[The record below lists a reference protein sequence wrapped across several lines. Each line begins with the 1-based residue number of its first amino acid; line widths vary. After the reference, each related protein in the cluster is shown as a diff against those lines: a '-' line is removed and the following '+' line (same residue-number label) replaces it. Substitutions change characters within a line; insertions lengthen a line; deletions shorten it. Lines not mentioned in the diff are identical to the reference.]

1 MTEMKMQDRKFCQ
14 SQSMT
19 WMQTWVKPRRD
30 VNRIETWFACDIFS
44 LSRVTFIYGVTL
56 FLSSLNWSFVLL
68 QSLEKRRTN
77 DFTGTLLW
85 IKPWSFSV
93 FSFSGIRSFSP
104 TRKTW
109 EIHAIDFLYFFLWN
123 YFLTSREGTKKRK
136 EHQQQLFFK
145 LGNYFC
151 CWTNSVS
158 LIWLFSVSVSSSI
171 LLSCECVSSRSTL
184 GRDLAG
190 ICLRRLTGNKG
201 SSMYK
206 KWKKKTNDMEG
217 RKTRGMSDF
226 AWINH
231 LRSRISRLFQGKRM
245 EENNSVRKIS
255 CFL

>member
-104 TRKTW
+104 TRKTLRNSRNRLLIFLSL
-109 EIHAIDFLYFFLWN
+109 ELLLDFKRRNKEKERTSTTTILQARKLLLLLDKLCQFDLIVFCFFFFFFYFALLW
-123 YFLTSREGTKKRK
+123 
-136 EHQQQLFFK
+136 
-145 LGNYFC
+145 
-151 CWTNSVS
+151 
-158 LIWLFSVSVSSSI
+158 
-171 LLSCECVSSRSTL
+171 
-184 GRDLAG
+184 
-190 ICLRRLTGNKG
+190 
-201 SSMYK
+201 M
-206 KWKKKTNDMEG
+206 
-217 RKTRGMSDF
+217 
-226 AWINH
+226 
-231 LRSRISRLFQGKRM
+231 
-245 EENNSVRKIS
+245 
-255 CFL
+255 CFLSIDSWTRFSRHLLEKTHWKQRQ